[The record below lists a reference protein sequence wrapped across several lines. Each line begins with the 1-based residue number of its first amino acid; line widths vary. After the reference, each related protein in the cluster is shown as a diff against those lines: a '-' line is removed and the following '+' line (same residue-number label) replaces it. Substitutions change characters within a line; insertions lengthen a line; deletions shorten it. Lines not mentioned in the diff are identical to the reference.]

1 MQDLDYITIGMVLDM
16 ITSKSNEDGEDEKG
30 VKVATQGDF
39 DKF

>member
-1 MQDLDYITIGMVLDM
+1 MQDLDYVTVGMVLDM
-16 ITSKSNEDGEDEKG
+16 LSSKNNENGKEEKG